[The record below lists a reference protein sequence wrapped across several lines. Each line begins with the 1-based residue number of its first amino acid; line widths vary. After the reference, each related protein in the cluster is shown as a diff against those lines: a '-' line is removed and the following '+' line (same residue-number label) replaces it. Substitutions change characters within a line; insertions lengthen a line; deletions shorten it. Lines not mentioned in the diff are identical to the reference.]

1 MREATHAGNAHGAG
15 LTRADVATVSTCME
29 WIDRWLCVLDAYQ
42 HDGELVEIAK
52 KVLATRFSTEE
63 LACVATLLAPLAA
76 LPNAQRSAQIL
87 ERLAVRQLRIETD
100 AKPQSRL
107 ARGAPSTA
115 RHRIA
120 AAWNCGSDR
129 RRARH

>member
-1 MREATHAGNAHGAG
+1 MLTAEVKNKSCLEDSLDLYVAGESLSGDNK
-15 LTRADVATVSTCME
+15 
-29 WIDRWLCVLDAYQ
+29 YN

-120 AAWNCGSDR
+120 AAWNCGSNR